1 MTIETIDELLKANRM
16 IADVWT
22 IADVQRVRDDLTE
35 DQCWQVLQQ
44 VEEDHDRDSGIYS
57 ELLEDQAL
65 YLFGEHPSE
74 RKGG

>member
-16 IADVWT
+16 IADIWT

-44 VEEDHDRDSGIYS
+44 VEEDHDRDSGIYP

-74 RKGG
+74 QKGG

>member
-16 IADVWT
+16 IANIWT

-44 VEEDHDRDSGIYS
+44 VEEEHDRDSGIYP

-65 YLFGEHPSE
+65 YLFGWYPPE